1 MYCTGEEEGCE
12 VMKAFAMGI
21 AAPAQHARN
30 RTNEYATAIEFC
42 QIFSKNME
50 ALYTLALALTADKA
64 TAEQCLLMALEEC
77 KKTASVFKQ
86 WAQSWSRLAVIE
98 SAIRLVRPSANDVVG
113 EARSANDEVIE
124 KSGPAAVHVSKMQ
137 AFDRFTFVLS
147 VLDRYSVR
155 DCAILLKCRPQE
167 IKRARQRAME
177 FFAKAADYVVAP
189 DQPMLGVRLT
199 A

>member
-1 MYCTGEEEGCE
+1 
-12 VMKAFAMGI
+12 VMKAFASGTT
-21 AAPAQHARN
+21 AAVQHSRN
-30 RTNEYATAIEFC
+30 RANDYATASEFC

-50 ALYTLALALTADKA
+50 ALYTLALALTGDKA
-64 TAEQCLLMALEEC
+64 AAEQCLMLALEEC

-86 WAQSWSRLAVIE
+86 WAHSWSRLAVIE
-98 SAIRLVRPSANDVVG
+98 SAIRLVRPSANDVAGAVSVVS
-113 EARSANDEVIE
+113 EEVIE
-124 KSGPAAVHVSKMQ
+124 KSGPAAVHVSKMR
-137 AFDRFTFVLS
+137 AFDRFTFVLT

-177 FFAKAADYVVAP
+177 YFAKAANYVAAP
-189 DQPMLGVRLT
+189 EQPILGAELT

>member
-1 MYCTGEEEGCE
+1 
-12 VMKAFAMGI
+12 MKAFNTAT
-21 AAPAQHARN
+21 AAAVQHSKSRAH
-30 RTNEYATAIEFC
+30 EYATASEFC

-64 TAEQCLLMALEEC
+64 TAEHCLLMALEEC
-77 KKTASVFKQ
+77 KKTATVFRQ
-86 WAQSWSRLAVIE
+86 WAHSWSRLAVIE
-98 SAIRLVRPSANDVVG
+98 SAIRLVRPSANDVAEQPS
-113 EARSANDEVIE
+113 EAMDEVIE
-124 KSGPAAVHVSKMQ
+124 KSQSAAVHVSKLR

-167 IKRARQRAME
+167 VKKARQRAIE
-177 FFAKAADYVVAP
+177 FIAKAGNYVVAP
-189 DQPMLGVRLT
+189 TQPVLGTRLT